1 MLNLAI
7 FLVLGAS
14 AALSEALTSNISYAL
29 EPKGRTYVYSTL
41 HSDKNHSCASYR
53 KYTIQCPYY
62 HCFYYVLYTYETN
75 SAKEKLWH
83 YGELQRPCRHDDY
96 KNYSCLLSMNIS
108 TFNTTGKVDEPE
120 RKVLM
125 YWNENIGCGVYI
137 VLVNETKA
145 GCELHSRDGAQG
157 KAELIGDLQTC
168 HSEFHKHC
176 QEYTQGND
184 YMTRC
189 NMQGRL

>member
-1 MLNLAI
+1 MY
-7 FLVLGAS
+7 FTEVR
-14 AALSEALTSNISYAL
+14 LSNSYRL
-29 EPKGRTYVYSTL
+29 WKPKGRTYVYSTL
-41 HSDKNHSCASYR
+41 HSDKNHSCPSYR

-83 YGELQRPCRHDDY
+83 YGELQRPCRHNDY
-96 KNYSCLLSMNIS
+96 KAYSCLLRMNI
-108 TFNTTGKVDEPE
+108 TMDEPE

-145 GCELHSRDGAQG
+145 GCELHSRDGTHE
-157 KAELIGDLQTC
+157 KAKITGDLQTC
-168 HSEFHKHC
+168 HSEFRKHC
-176 QEYTQGND
+176 QEYTRGND

-189 NMQGRL
+189 NMQAGL